1 MNICKLKPDYNTCCS
16 CIDTQLDTG
25 EKKDC
30 AHCLEC
36 TWVRI
41 LSLGRTIFGRNYA
54 FVTGPS
60 TGWAVEKV
68 DVKRIGLCTYVN
80 DQDGELKLIVRH
92 NERKNA
98 LEKAKEKEG

>member
-1 MNICKLKPDYNTCCS
+1 MDICRLKPDYNTCCS

-30 AHCLEC
+30 TKCLEC

-41 LSLGRTIFGRNYA
+41 LSLGCTIFGRDYA

-60 TGWAVEKV
+60 TGWAIKKV
-68 DVKRIGLCTYVN
+68 DVKRIGLCTYVD
-80 DQDGELKLIVRH
+80 DQRGELDLICKD
-92 NERKNA
+92 NERKRA
-98 LEKAKEKEG
+98 LEKAKKKEG